1 MNRLKMGAIT
11 ALAVVSLAAVGC
23 QNQGTDTESIED
35 AIESMAPS
43 MDMTMPSGSD
53 GADSSTDASMEPSP
67 SDS

>member
-11 ALAVVSLAAVGC
+11 ALAVISLAAAGC
-23 QNQGTDTESIED
+23 QNQGTDTQSIED
-35 AIESMAPS
+35 AIESIAPS

-53 GADSSTDASMEPSP
+53 GADASMDASMEASP